1 MSKEAMKL
9 ALEALETERD
19 NYQDWDKEDGAPEYI
34 YEAITALREALA
46 EQPAQEKDQSV
57 MYTYPSKPEPIPC
70 GKPMGIL
77 MKQKGDEHMKL
88 YPLAEQP
95 AQQALDKKAENAR
108 ELGLDYE
115 PVWGGGPSNKDYE
128 DAMRLRRLN
137 ELAKPAQQQE
147 PVAWRFTGIA
157 GLKRYMTQKQ
167 YDAQQPGVKKW
178 YEPFMCANC
187 TSLLAQRKPLTDDEI
202 HQCFLAS
209 EQGQDGTEFRKA
221 FARAIEAAHGIK
233 GEA

>member
-1 MSKEAMKL
+1 MNHIDTMKL
-9 ALEALETERD
+9 ALEALEPRPGMP
-19 NYQDWDKEDGAPEYI
+19 NPEY
-34 YEAITALREALA
+34 ESLTQCAITALREA
-46 EQPAQEKDQSV
+46 
-57 MYTYPSKPEPIPC
+57 
-70 GKPMGIL
+70 
-77 MKQKGDEHMKL
+77 
-88 YPLAEQP
+88 LAEQP

>member
-1 MSKEAMKL
+1 MDKKTRALKL
-9 ALEALETERD
+9 ALDVLTPDPEEAFWFVEKK
-19 NYQDWDKEDGAPEYI
+19 KEK
-34 YEAITALREALA
+34 AITALREA
-46 EQPAQEKDQSV
+46 
-57 MYTYPSKPEPIPC
+57 
-70 GKPMGIL
+70 
-77 MKQKGDEHMKL
+77 
-88 YPLAEQP
+88 LAEQP

-187 TSLLAQRKPLTDDEI
+187 TSLLAQRKPLMDDEI